1 MTCFHL
7 ACFHGR
13 TNTVELMI
21 KSSKDFD
28 IDLNYRDHCGW
39 SALHLACRYGNTE
52 TVDLMMKNWK
62 EFGIDIK
69 ARDNEGK
76 TPLDIA
82 RIQEDRYNENRKHII
97 EMLEIEYSKM
107 DDPEHELIQ
116 MY

>member
-1 MTCFHL
+1 M
-7 ACFHGR
+7 
-13 TNTVELMI
+13 
-21 KSSKDFD
+21 
-28 IDLNYRDHCGW
+28 NYRDVRGW
-39 SALHLACRYGNTE
+39 TALHRACQYGHIE
-52 TVDLMMKNWK
+52 TVHLMMKNWK

-69 ARDNEGK
+69 AQDNEGK
-76 TPLDIA
+76 TPLDNA